1 MKHQLDF
8 EYDYSCLLFGILS
21 QAPGYRLCWS
31 INQKLGLNFA
41 CVGEHEVKYRDGSRS
56 HHALYRYTDEVNEVN
71 YWLVENFS
79 ETKALV
85 PEIKRLDYIL
95 KIEEFDRVNKLIINE
110 QLKSLADVLGCYE
123 IEIEKI
129 KGKDLLIFE

>member
-8 EYDYSCLLFGILS
+8 EYDYSCLLFGVLS
-21 QAPGYRLCWS
+21 QAPSYRLCWS
-31 INQKLGLNFA
+31 VNQKLGLNFA
-41 CVGEHEVKYRDGSRS
+41 CVGEHSVKHRDGSLS
-56 HHALYRYTDEVNEVN
+56 HHALYLYHDEANEVR

-85 PEIKRLDYIL
+85 PELKRLDYIL
-95 KIEEFDRVNKLIINE
+95 KIDEHERVNKLIINE
-110 QLKSLADVLGCYE
+110 QLKSLPDVLACYE
-123 IEIEKI
+123 IDIDKI